1 MPLLLSSGYL
11 RGAVLLESSFPK
23 CRSFDSAEVRF
34 AQDDRVGGWERAK
47 GRSRSFDSAE
57 VRFAQDDRFE
67 TGGERSATVVAK
79 THANGL
85 GLVAV

>member
-23 CRSFDSAEVRF
+23 C
-34 AQDDRVGGWERAK
+34 
-47 GRSRSFDSAE
+47 RSFDSAE